1 MSEID
6 LTGMIL
12 KGRYC
17 ILEQIGSG
25 GEGSLYLAK
34 DMELGGLWA
43 VKELPLSRRREAKLL
58 RLLEHPSIPRMIDY
72 IEKEE
77 ACYLVMEYI
86 RGKSVQQ
93 WLEEGKKFTAQEI
106 LDMGIKISRVLDY
119 LHTQKPPVY
128 YGDLKPANLMLT
140 ESDILY
146 LVDFGSAVSGYSHTP
161 GVCQGTVGFAAPEQ
175 FEGKVGAESD
185 IYALGKTLRAL
196 AGNRWWK
203 LVFQV
208 PKLLWFVRKCCRKSE
223 KKRFSN
229 GKKAELA
236 LCKIRKRVER
246 GRHTMLVCFGTAA
259 TILTAGAVFLY
270 AEQKP
275 DFSRALTKV
284 TWLYEQKEFLS
295 GEKEIV
301 KQICEKAEEELLQLW
316 KEYPESREQKRILL
330 LLAVNGEL
338 MDNQERAKLYYEQL
352 LIYAPGYTEG
362 YGQYGMFLLRQGEK
376 EESKN
381 LWQEY
386 QSLKSEGK
394 VEDEGGR
401 TFAAWKEKMNEEP
414 EKKAERTE
422 ESERK
427 TKESVSENENR
438 INLDSSSDPESAA
451 EDESESSG
459 WRNGRL

>member
-1 MSEID
+1 
-6 LTGMIL
+6 
-12 KGRYC
+12 
-17 ILEQIGSG
+17 
-25 GEGSLYLAK
+25 
-34 DMELGGLWA
+34 
-43 VKELPLSRRREAKLL
+43 
-58 RLLEHPSIPRMIDY
+58 
-72 IEKEE
+72 
-77 ACYLVMEYI
+77 
-86 RGKSVQQ
+86 
-93 WLEEGKKFTAQEI
+93 
-106 LDMGIKISRVLDY
+106 
-119 LHTQKPPVY
+119 
-128 YGDLKPANLMLT
+128 
-140 ESDILY
+140 
-146 LVDFGSAVSGYSHTP
+146 
-161 GVCQGTVGFAAPEQ
+161 
-175 FEGKVGAESD
+175 
-185 IYALGKTLRAL
+185 
-196 AGNRWWK
+196 
-203 LVFQV
+203 
-208 PKLLWFVRKCCRKSE
+208 
-223 KKRFSN
+223 
-229 GKKAELA
+229 
-236 LCKIRKRVER
+236 
-246 GRHTMLVCFGTAA
+246 MLVCFGTAA

-275 DFSRALTKV
+275 DFSRPLTKV
-284 TWLYEQKEFLS
+284 TRLYEQKEFLS

-352 LIYAPGYTEG
+352 LLYAPGYTEG

-438 INLDSSSDPESAA
+438 INLDGDSGPESSA